1 MTSSSCTSPREKC
14 FLKSGRALPVC
25 IRVAELKWLSWVS
38 KGWDIRQEKW
48 EEKQKIAAGARC
60 ARSKR
65 VQGEDWKSGQ
75 R

>member
-1 MTSSSCTSPREKC
+1 M
-14 FLKSGRALPVC
+14 C